1 VSAPQFLA
9 ARFDGEMVV
18 LDVARAALV
27 LLDTQSAKVL
37 EACEGRSFAELRA
50 AVGGSRLQ
58 LVRALRDLQS
68 AGLISRESTGWVRA
82 SVREA

>member
-1 VSAPQFLA
+1 MSAAQFLA

-27 LLDTQSAKVL
+27 LLDAQSAKVL
-37 EACEGRSFAELRA
+37 EECEGRSFAELRA

-58 LVRALRDLQS
+58 LLRALRDLQ
-68 AGLISRESTGWVRA
+68 ATGLISQEPTGWVRA
-82 SVREA
+82 AVRDA